1 MVALLV
7 NGALHELDVDE
18 QMPLAWV
25 LRDRLGL
32 KGTHI
37 SCAAGLC
44 GACTVHLNGVAVRS
58 CQLPVGTIAN
68 QAITTIENLASGGLH
83 PVQQAWM
90 EENVVQC
97 GYCQSGFIMAAAALL
112 AQDANPSDA
121 TIDATLTNVCKCGTY
136 VRVRKAVHRAA
147 KLQRERAR

>member
-1 MVALLV
+1 MVALVV
-7 NGALHELDVDE
+7 NGARHELDVDE

-25 LRDRLGL
+25 LRDRLRL
-32 KGTHI
+32 HGTRI

-44 GACTVHLNGVAVRS
+44 GACTVHLNGAAVRS
-58 CQLPVGTIAN
+58 CQLPVGTVAG
-68 QAITTIENLASGGLH
+68 QAITTIENLSVGKLH

-90 EENVVQC
+90 DESVVQC

-112 AQDANPSDA
+112 AQDAHPSDK
-121 TIDATLTNVCKCGTY
+121 TIDATLTNICKCGTY

-147 KLQRERAR
+147 KLLRERAR